1 MKYQTFEEYLSDK
14 CDCHTNND
22 PAGFDNWVEALDVQD
37 VIDFAEEYGKL
48 MYEAGKKDNEQSQRL
63 AQGSNSYTVTYNKPN

>member
-22 PAGFDNWVEALDVQD
+22 PAGFDNWLESLDTQE
-37 VIDFAEEYGKL
+37 VIDYAEAYGKL
-48 MYEAGKKDNEQSQRL
+48 MYKAGKVDQINEIL
-63 AQGSNSYTVTYNKPN
+63 PNLEKLSAILKHRELN